1 MLSTDKDPALLA
13 QPGSGFRF
21 PERKSFSPDRETSE
35 LRLVIAGWL
44 KQAEAA
50 VTSNIGVQELRD
62 ATFRAAE
69 LVIAL
74 SARELAILQIQ
85 QERHR
90 NEINGQTA
98 AKAQGSPRSRPRKE
112 KAPSVQAESIR
123 AKAES
128 AQ

>member
-85 QERHR
+85 QERNR
-90 NEINGQTA
+90 EINGQAA